1 MIIFNLVCIELQN
14 FVFRFQIFNNS
25 QMMDLFVVRNQYES
39 LHLDSHFD
47 MNPPVINSSS
57 EAELIFNFPRYM
69 KGNSE

>member
-1 MIIFNLVCIELQN
+1 
-14 FVFRFQIFNNS
+14 
-25 QMMDLFVVRNQYES
+25 MMDLFVVQSQYDS

-47 MNPPVINSSS
+47 MNPPLINSPS